1 MNSAARISPSP
12 RFFAL
17 IAALFVAAVLPSFA
31 GGAAAAVYVAATA
44 GLAMLALFDALT
56 GVGGKDVTADG
67 RMPPE
72 LFVGGDAEISVDVA
86 VTGVRV
92 PLDAE
97 ALLET
102 SAALSSV
109 AASAFV
115 IPTEGVVRLAF
126 EARALRRGPAGAA
139 NLWIRFFSPFG
150 LWRRTVVRPLG
161 ALPDVGQDVRPVRDA
176 ARRADLRAGLNQGLR
191 IRLTPG
197 EGSDFDALR
206 EFAAGHDRR
215 AMHWKASARH
225 RKLLVRDF
233 RAESARNVVVAF
245 DAGRLMSEPLGGVE
259 RADHAV
265 RAALLLGFEAVR
277 AGDRL
282 GAYAF
287 AGEPGAFLAPEAGQ
301 AAFRAFRSFAA
312 ALVTTS
318 VETNFTAGLASLAA
332 RLKRRTLIVVCTEFA
347 DATTAELMTDHLG
360 LLAKKH
366 LVLFLALRDPELERI
381 ADRSPLHVK
390 DAAAAAVAYDLVR
403 DRAAV
408 LAKLKR
414 LGVDVL
420 DVAAGQAT
428 AALVERYLHLKR
440 RERL

>member
-1 MNSAARISPSP
+1 MNGADRIAPSP

-17 IAALFVAAVLPSFA
+17 LAALTVAAVLPAFA
-31 GGAAAAVYVAATA
+31 GGATAAVYVAATS
-44 GLAMLALFDALT
+44 GLGLLALFDALT
-56 GVGGKDVTADG
+56 GVRGKDVRTTG
-67 RMPPE
+67 RAPAE
-72 LFVGGDAEISVDVA
+72 LFVDGTAAVSVVIS
-86 VTGVRV
+86 VTGVRT
-92 PLDAE
+92 PLDADV
-97 ALLET
+97 LLET
-102 SAALSSV
+102 STALAGAA
-109 AASAFV
+109 AAACV
-115 IPTEGVVRLAF
+115 IPTAGDLELVF
-126 EARALRRGPAGAA
+126 EVRALRRGPAGAA
-139 NLWIRFFSPFG
+139 TLWLRFGSPFG
-150 LWRRTVVRPLG
+150 LWRRTIVRPLCP
-161 ALPDVGQDVRPVRDA
+161 LPDIGQDVRPVREA
-176 ARRADLRAGLNQGLR
+176 ARRADRRAGANQGLR

-206 EFAAGHDRR
+206 EFAPGHDRR

-245 DAGRLMSEPLGGVE
+245 DVGRLMSEPLGGVA
-259 RADHAV
+259 RCDHAV
-265 RAALLLGFEAVR
+265 RAALLLGYDATR

-282 GAYAF
+282 GAFSFGGA
-287 AGEPGAFLAPEAGQ
+287 PGDFLAPETGKS
-301 AAFRAFRSFAA
+301 AFRAFRAFTA
-312 ALVTTS
+312 ALQTVPE
-318 VETNFTAGLASLAA
+318 ETNFTAGLVSLAT

-347 DATTAELMTDHLG
+347 DGTTAELMTDHLG

-381 ADRSPLHVK
+381 ADRSPTRAV

-403 DRAAV
+403 DRAMV
-408 LAKLKR
+408 LANLKR